1 MNTEGVKIR
10 VSGLAVQIVRKNI
23 KNLHLGVYPP
33 NGRVRVAA
41 PLRVS
46 DDAVR
51 LAVIGKLG
59 WIKRQQTRFKAQARQ
74 SDREMVSGESHYYMG
89 RRYRLRVVERD
100 GPSRVVQRN
109 RGTLELQVRS
119 KYSTQEREQVLWRWY
134 RERLRELVPPL
145 LAKWEALLEIRAAA
159 FGIRKMKTKWG
170 ACSVDARRIWLNL
183 ELAKKP
189 GQCLE
194 YIVVHELVHLIE
206 RHHNDSFI
214 AILDR
219 HLPHWRHHRKLLNDA
234 PLGHAEWTY

>member
-1 MNTEGVKIR
+1 M
-10 VSGLAVQIVRKNI
+10 SGQAVQIIRKNI

-59 WIKRQQTRFKAQARQ
+59 WIKRQQARFKAQARQ
-74 SDREMVSGESHYYMG
+74 SDREMVSGESHYYLG
-89 RRYRLRVVERD
+89 RRYRLRVVERN
-100 GPSRVVQRN
+100 GPSRVVLRN
-109 RGTLELQVRS
+109 RNTLELQMRGEYNA
-119 KYSTQEREQVLWRWY
+119 KKREEVLLRWY

-145 LAKWEALLEIRAAA
+145 MAKWEEILDIRAAA

-170 ACSVDARRIWLNL
+170 TCNVTARRIWLNL

-189 GQCLE
+189 EKCLE

-214 AILDR
+214 ALLDL
-219 HLPHWRHHRKLLNDA
+219 HLPHWRHHRKILNEA
-234 PLGHAEWTY
+234 PLGHADWTY

>member
-1 MNTEGVKIR
+1 MSTEKVEIR
-10 VSGLAVQIVRKNI
+10 VSGQAVQIIRKNI

-59 WIKRQQTRFKAQARQ
+59 WIKRQQARFKAQARQ
-74 SDREMVSGESHYYMG
+74 SDREMVSGESHYYLG
-89 RRYRLRVVERD
+89 RRYRLRVVERN
-100 GPSRVVQRN
+100 GPSRVVLRN
-109 RGTLELQVRS
+109 RSTLELQMRGE
-119 KYSTQEREQVLWRWY
+119 YSAKKREQVLLHWY
-134 RERLRELVPPL
+134 RERLRELVPSL
-145 LAKWEALLEIRAAA
+145 LAKWEAILDIRAAA

-170 ACSVDARRIWLNL
+170 SCSVTARRIWLNL

-189 GQCLE
+189 AHCLE

-214 AILDR
+214 ALLDR
-219 HLPHWRHHRKLLNDA
+219 HLPHWRHHRKILNEA
-234 PLGHAEWTY
+234 PLGHADWTY

>member
-1 MNTEGVKIR
+1 MSTEKVEIR
-10 VSGLAVQIVRKNI
+10 VSGQAVQIIRKNI

-59 WIKRQQTRFKAQARQ
+59 WIKRQQARFKAQARQ
-74 SDREMVSGESHYYMG
+74 SDRDMVSGESHYYLG
-89 RRYRLRVVERD
+89 RRYRLRVVEGN
-100 GPSRVVQRN
+100 GPSRVVLRN
-109 RGTLELQVRS
+109 RSTIELQMRGE
-119 KYSTQEREQVLWRWY
+119 YSAKKREEVLLRWY

-145 LAKWEALLEIRAAA
+145 MAKWEAILDIRAAA

-170 ACSVDARRIWLNL
+170 TCNVTARRIWLNL

-189 GQCLE
+189 EKCLD

-214 AILDR
+214 ELLDR
-219 HLPHWRHHRKLLNDA
+219 HLPHWRHHRKILNEA
-234 PLGHAEWTY
+234 PLGHADWTY